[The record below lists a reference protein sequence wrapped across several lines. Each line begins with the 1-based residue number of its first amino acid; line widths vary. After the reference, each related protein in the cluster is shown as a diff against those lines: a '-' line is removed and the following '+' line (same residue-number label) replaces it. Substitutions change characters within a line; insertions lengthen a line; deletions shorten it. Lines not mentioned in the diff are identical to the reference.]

1 MVLLFLVIYVFC
13 YTDIMKRNT
22 IELLFLALLPFIA
35 LMFELLLANVIE
47 TPIYK
52 KPISEWTSKQSIIHW
67 IITCLVWL
75 ISSFLIIRFAKNKFQ
90 IDLFTETKPIS
101 TWQILLII
109 FLIIVKLYVSY
120 KSWDG
125 FKVIKEFNN
134 LGVTKFV
141 FQYIYYSCEAL
152 LVTLIM
158 IFGQMFFESIFKNPN
173 IPYGGILVA
182 ITWGIGHFFTK
193 DFMTGI
199 LSALVGFAFGSV
211 YLLTNCNFV
220 LTYIFIWIMFVL

>member
-1 MVLLFLVIYVFC
+1 MVHLFLVIYVFC

-67 IITCLVWL
+67 IVTCLVWL
-75 ISSFLIIRFAKNKFQ
+75 ISGFLIIRFAKNKFQ

-109 FLIIVKLYVSY
+109 FLIIIKLYVSY

-134 LGVTKFV
+134 LGVTKFI
-141 FQYIYYSCEAL
+141 FQYIYY
-152 LVTLIM
+152 
-158 IFGQMFFESIFKNPN
+158 
-173 IPYGGILVA
+173 
-182 ITWGIGHFFTK
+182 
-193 DFMTGI
+193 
-199 LSALVGFAFGSV
+199 
-211 YLLTNCNFV
+211 
-220 LTYIFIWIMFVL
+220 